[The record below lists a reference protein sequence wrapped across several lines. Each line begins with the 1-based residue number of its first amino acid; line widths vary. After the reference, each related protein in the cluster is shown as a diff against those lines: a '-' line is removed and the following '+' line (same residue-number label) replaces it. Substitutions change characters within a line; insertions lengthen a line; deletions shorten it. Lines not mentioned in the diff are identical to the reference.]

1 MSRLKE
7 PNALC
12 GKKRSRRLAKIECI
26 GWKPELGRWPKMDKG
41 TNHAND
47 APGAWDE
54 DESKVFVEFGRAM
67 VPGREEIERTLL
79 NLIPAEP
86 DEPFLAVE
94 IGTGSGWLSA
104 AVLSEFPNARILG
117 LDGSPEMLKR
127 AAQLL
132 APYGD
137 RAELRRFRLEEP
149 SWADGLPQ
157 EEVRVFLSSLVFHHL
172 DGSGKRDL
180 FVRLF
185 DRLEPG
191 GALLFAD
198 VMDPRTERARR
209 HFAAAWEEEV
219 GLRSVEIHGDG
230 RAHEFFVR
238 ERWNIYDHP
247 DPMDKPS
254 TLPEQ
259 LRWMEEAGFEGVDV
273 FWARAGHALLGGY
286 TPVAA

>member
-1 MSRLKE
+1 
-7 PNALC
+7 
-12 GKKRSRRLAKIECI
+12 
-26 GWKPELGRWPKMDKG
+26 MDEG
-41 TNHAND
+41 TNRANE
-47 APGAWDE
+47 ALERWGE

-67 VPGREEIERTLL
+67 VPGRGEIERTFLDLL
-79 NLIPAEP
+79 PAEA
-86 DEPFLAVE
+86 DEPFTGVE

-104 AVLSEFPNARILG
+104 AVLRAFPKARILG
-117 LDGSPEMLKR
+117 LDGSPQML
-127 AAQLL
+127 ATAEGLL

-137 RAELRRFRLEEP
+137 RAALRLFRLEEP
-149 SWADGLPQ
+149 SWVDGMPV
-157 EEVRVFLSSLVFHHL
+157 VRIFLSSLVLHHL

-180 FVRLF
+180 FARLF

-198 VMDPRTERARR
+198 LMEPRTEQARR
-209 HFAAAWEEEV
+209 HFAAAWAEEIRR
-219 GLRSVEIHGDG
+219 RSIEIHGDG
-230 RAHEFFVR
+230 RAHELFVR

-286 TPVAA
+286 RPAVA

>member
-1 MSRLKE
+1 MDEGTHRA
-7 PNALC
+7 NA
-12 GKKRSRRLAKIECI
+12 
-26 GWKPELGRWPKMDKG
+26 
-41 TNHAND
+41 
-47 APGAWDE
+47 APGAWGE
-54 DESKVFVEFGRAM
+54 DESKIFVEYGRAM

-86 DEPFLAVE
+86 DEPFLGVE

-104 AVLSEFPNARILG
+104 AVLREFSKARILG
-117 LDGSPEMLKR
+117 LDGSPEMLR
-127 AAQLL
+127 TAAELL

-149 SWADGLPQ
+149 SWTEALPL
-157 EEVRVFLSSLVFHHL
+157 EEVRVFLSSLVLHHL

-180 FVRLF
+180 FSRLF

-198 VMDPRTERARR
+198 VMEPRTERARR
-209 HFAAAWEEEV
+209 HFATAWEEEIRR
-219 GLRSVEIHGDG
+219 RSVEIHGDE
-230 RAHEFFVR
+230 RAYEFFVR
-238 ERWNIYDHP
+238 ERWNIYEYP

-286 TPVAA
+286 RPAVA